1 MLPAYDD
8 IKDAAKPLEPIW
20 YTAEGVPRYAAFT
33 PSMMGIYDRY
43 VVYYEIACQY
53 CHVKF
58 NVAESWRSKVA
69 IRPSLCFSK
78 TVIPNLHFGDPPYH
92 HCIGDTMNC
101 FDLQVLEFWR
111 REPWEW
117 KRNPG
122 LEIKL
127 TDYATDEEENPV

>member
-20 YTAEGVPRYAAFT
+20 YTAEGVPRYRAFT

-43 VVYYEIACQY
+43 VVYYEIACQS
-53 CHVKF
+53 CFVKF
-58 NVAESWRSKVA
+58 NVAEGWSSRVA
-69 IRPSLCFSK
+69 TGPACFSK
-78 TVIPNLHFGDPPYH
+78 KIIPNLHFGDPPSH
-92 HCIGDTMNC
+92 NCVGDTMNC
-101 FDLQVLEFWR
+101 YDLQVLEFWR

-117 KRNPG
+117 TRNPG

-127 TDYATDEEENPV
+127 VDYEEGNSV